1 MGWAALYQPKI
12 IKAKK
17 ERIEFLITNYSVDFN
32 KDYFWLN
39 NLDALKV
46 INHVRKYGKLVK

>member
-32 KDYFWLN
+32 KDHFDSL
-39 NLDALKV
+39 AK
-46 INHVRKYGKLVK
+46 